1 MTIRERLISFLSEKA
16 APLPTTNTMGGRKD
30 TVNYA
35 SFAQQVNNGLKKNHI
50 VQACVSKRATTLNEP
65 PLVVVDANGNVIPDH
80 AITKLFARPNPV
92 MSQAQFW
99 SYVSTYQDCG
109 GNCYG
114 VLVRNS
120 LGSPIEVWPYSDGQM
135 TPVSESGAW
144 IDYYQYK
151 VGQDERRIEVRD
163 VIHFRSSLI
172 DPLKPYKGISPIE
185 LVQAYIETTNEA
197 TETVRSVLANNG
209 VPSTI
214 LWSTNNL
221 QPDQREVLRTSW
233 DQQTKGKS
241 RGKMA
246 VLSGTDFKVERLGQS
261 MEELAI
267 ADMLNP
273 YEAAICA
280 AYNVHPSVV
289 GLWSGLTNSTY
300 SNLETAYRE
309 YTTLTRIPQWNA
321 WEECVEAVFRTSFP
335 NINLEFDLSNV
346 EALRSDPD
354 AIIYPVIAQYNASLV
369 TLNEARKKMGLE
381 ATDNGDIYAVDRTP
395 PLPTGFADAP
405 PELMQVKEPSTYE
418 SGKIKH
424 DEKEAVPYW
433 NELDKA
439 IEDASAEANKATME
453 MIDEAYKGIGAK
465 SGVKKS
471 PDEIN
476 LEFLVNKWLKSTG
489 AVRERL
495 LKQVLTLAMKA
506 VGENP
511 ELVASYLDNAQKA
524 MTQVLNENIKT
535 AAGTIKQDII
545 DTVKANAGKT
555 SEEISTAIQAKKL
568 ATQGNADRIAKT
580 SFRASV
586 STAQTETWK
595 EVNKRQT
602 DPNKRIVKVWLTR
615 RDNKVRPSHEK
626 LDGQWIEMGGQF
638 TAEDGSKLDA
648 PAVGN
653 TPSDVVNCRCVLR
666 PMRYEKVKG
675 QR

>member
-1 MTIRERLISFLSEKA
+1 MTIRQRIISLLADKE
-16 APLPTTNTMGGRKD
+16 APMPITSTVGGKKD
-30 TVNYA
+30 QVSYA
-35 SFAQQVNNGLKKNHI
+35 TFAQLVNNGLKKNHA
-50 VQACVSKRATTLNEP
+50 VQACISKRATTLNEA
-65 PLVVVDANGNVIPDH
+65 PLVAVDAEGRTIVEHP
-80 AITKLFARPNPV
+80 ITKLFARPNEA

-99 SYVSTYQDCG
+99 SYISTYQDTG
-109 GNCYG
+109 GNAYA
-114 VLVRNS
+114 VIVRNA
-120 LGSPIEVWPYSDGQM
+120 LGVPIQVWPYSDGQI

-151 VGQDERRIEVRD
+151 VGQDERRIETTD
-163 VIHFRSSLI
+163 MIHFRSALI

-185 LVQAYIETTNEA
+185 LVQSYIETINGSTD
-197 TETVRSVLANNG
+197 TVRSVLDNNG

-214 LWSTNNL
+214 LWSTGQLTQDQKENL
-221 QPDQREVLRTSW
+221 KLSW
-233 DQQTKGKS
+233 EQQTRGKS

-246 VLSGTDFKVERLGQS
+246 VLSGSDFKVERIGQS
-261 MEELAI
+261 MDELSI

-309 YTTLTRIPQWNA
+309 YTTLTRVPQWNA
-321 WEECVEAVFRTSFP
+321 WEECVESAFRHVFP
-335 NINLEFDLSNV
+335 NINIEFDVSVV

-369 TLNEARKKMGLE
+369 TLNEARKKMGLD
-381 ATDNGDIYAVDRTP
+381 AAVDGDIYAVDRIQQSATAFASA
-395 PLPTGFADAP
+395 PTDVVQ
-405 PELMQVKEPSTYE
+405 LKEVHAFE
-418 SGKIKH
+418 SGTIRH

-433 NELDKA
+433 KELDKA
-439 IEDASAEANKATME
+439 IEDASAEASAATND

-465 SGVKKS
+465 IGVKRK

-476 LEFLVNKWLKSTG
+476 LELLVNKWLKSTG

-495 LKQVLTLAMKA
+495 LKKVLTLAMKA

-511 ELVASYLDNAQKA
+511 EAINSYLDNAQKA
-524 MTQVLNENIKT
+524 MTQVLNENITT
-535 AAGTIKQDII
+535 AASTIKQDII
-545 DTVKANAGKT
+545 DTVKENAGKT

-568 ATQGNADRIAKT
+568 ATKGNADRIAKT

-586 STAQTETWK
+586 STAQSETWK
-595 EVNKRQT
+595 EVNTRQT

-615 RDNKVRPSHEK
+615 RDNKVRASHEK
-626 LDGQWIEMGGQF
+626 LDGKWTEMNGFF

-653 TPSDVVNCRCVLR
+653 TASDVINCRCVLR

-675 QR
+675 KQ